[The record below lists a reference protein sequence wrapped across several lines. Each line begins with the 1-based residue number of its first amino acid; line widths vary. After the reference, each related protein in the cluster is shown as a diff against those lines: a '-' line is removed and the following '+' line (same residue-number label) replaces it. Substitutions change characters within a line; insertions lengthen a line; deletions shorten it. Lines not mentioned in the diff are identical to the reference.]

1 MQEYEIKMLELE
13 DGMRPFQE
21 WYGSLKDTT
30 ARARI
35 RARLDRLSHGNPGD
49 FRNLGSISELKL
61 DFGPGYRIYYAISG
75 KTIVVLLGG
84 GDKSAQQR
92 DIEKAQERWEKYKD
106 APDRFQGDF
115 SG

>member
-1 MQEYEIKMLELE
+1 MQEYEIKILELE
-13 DGMRPFQE
+13 DGSRPFVD
-21 WYGSLKDTT
+21 WYGSLKDVVT
-30 ARARI
+30 RARV

-49 FRNLGSISELKL
+49 FRNLGSINELKL

-92 DIEKAQERWEKYKD
+92 DIDKARERWEKYKD
-106 APDRFQGDF
+106 ASDRFQGDLP
-115 SG
+115 G